1 MLESVKLYGT
11 TDALG
16 DLTVTEALAVHGKLV
31 AIQWIDGT
39 FADGVDAVFS
49 VTDEASGVD
58 QTLLTLTNANDDAWY
73 YPRTTADDLTGGAIA
88 TEFVQLI
95 INGKLEMVVSAG
107 GNVLTGGAL
116 VFYER
121 YTHTR

>member
-16 DLTVTEALAVHGKLV
+16 DLTVTSTLAAHGLLY

-39 FADGVDAVFS
+39 FDNGVDAVFT

-58 QTLLTLTNANDDAWY
+58 QTLLTLTDANVDAWY
-73 YPRTTADDLTGGAIA
+73 YPRTTADDLTGTPIA
-88 TEFVQLI
+88 TEFIQLI
-95 INGKLEMVVSAG
+95 INGKLEMVVSSG
-107 GNVLTGGAL
+107 GNVLEGGAI

-121 YTHTR
+121 YAP